1 MRAEQEDAIKEMV
14 RTRVPVPD
22 SPPTSPKRSRTSP
35 REVATSSIHLR
46 MPASSSIHAGGL
58 TLTPVQGPTLS
69 SASSTTS
76 EERPKRKREQ
86 QLLARAWSGQQPP
99 GPPPPPPPPP
109 PAPPASTTPPGTYS
123 PGPPGTRGTISV
135 KLENGDT
142 LKLIMK
148 EDGTYESVPKTEPTE
163 SPWPISQSGQVH
175 LTPW

>member
-1 MRAEQEDAIKEMV
+1 M
-14 RTRVPVPD
+14 
-22 SPPTSPKRSRTSP
+22 
-35 REVATSSIHLR
+35 
-46 MPASSSIHAGGL
+46 
-58 TLTPVQGPTLS
+58 
-69 SASSTTS
+69 
-76 EERPKRKREQ
+76 
-86 QLLARAWSGQQPP
+86 
-99 GPPPPPPPPP
+99 
-109 PAPPASTTPPGTYS
+109 PPGTYS